1 MKLGR
6 GNLPDSLEICE
17 NPPVVTEHGQVPPR
31 SPEGVTGAPL
41 DHRRTGE
48 FGKGEDLETLR
59 VDGGEAPV
67 PGPAVHLHPPG
78 LFGLCSSLP
87 FSLVLQKQNYFIRYI
102 AMTSQLKILTLAAV
116 VVGGRGGGVWMD
128 HKKNAGMH
136 TDKILADTFILFQI
150 LQQSRE
156 WSLDSFRTLH
166 NSPSSYRWFPTTRSG
181 RSSSRTAQLSA
192 QDLPMK
198 KYLHLSC

>member
-116 VVGGRGGGVWMD
+116 VVGGRGGG
-128 HKKNAGMH
+128 
-136 TDKILADTFILFQI
+136 
-150 LQQSRE
+150 SE
-156 WSLDSFRTLH
+156 WITRKMPECIQTKSWRTLSYYSRFCNRVGNGVWTLSGLCIILRLH
-166 NSPSSYRWFPTTRSG
+166 IVDSQQLVLVVAPLVQLNS
-181 RSSSRTAQLSA
+181 QLRIC
-192 QDLPMK
+192 Q
-198 KYLHLSC
+198 